1 MAQNR
6 APNPPQREFQF
17 IDIQTGR
24 LTQYG
29 LTLLDEMWRRI
40 ADGYAAI
47 PCSAVMASNVI
58 TLTPTLHEEGANTY
72 ADGLIFTALMYSTS
86 SGTVT
91 AKVASGTKEL
101 TEIKVLKDDGAAQAG
116 SGDVVS
122 GNLYLLIYHSAL
134 DGGAGAFVL
143 K

>member
-1 MAQNR
+1 MRDAS
-6 APNPPQREFQF
+6 PNAPQRDFQF
-17 IDIQTGR
+17 IDDEKK

-29 LTLLDEMWRRI
+29 LNLLTEFWQHM
-40 ADGYAAI
+40 AGGFLSI
-47 PCSAVMASNVI
+47 PCAATMASNVI
-58 TLTPTLHEEGANTY
+58 TLTPRLHEEAATTY
-72 ADGLIFTALMYSTS
+72 ADGLIYVALMGTTST
-86 SGTVT
+86 GNVT

-101 TEIKVLKDDGAAQAG
+101 ATVKVLKDDGSTIAA

-122 GNLYLLIYHSAL
+122 GKLYLFVYHSAL

>member
-1 MAQNR
+1 MAQSQ

-17 IDIQTGR
+17 IDTTTGR

-29 LTLLDEMWRRI
+29 LTLLDEIWRRI
-40 ADGYAAI
+40 ADGYATI
-47 PCSAVMASNVI
+47 PCNATMAANVV
-58 TLTPTLHEEGANTY
+58 TLTPTLHEQGANTY
-72 ADGLIFTALMYSTS
+72 ADGLIFSALMYDTS
-86 SGTVT
+86 SGDVT

-101 TEIKVLKDDGAAQAG
+101 AEIKVLKDDGAAQAG
-116 SGDVVS
+116 SGDIDS
-122 GNLYLLIYHSAL
+122 GKLYLFVYHSAL